1 MFLGLRS
8 RYFKILKKKLDFSPK
23 RNYFINNVSKTGVL
37 QREKEPKMYTKLED
51 ERVRCGYGE
60 GFVAQKLGLT
70 ERVYRLRVKSG
81 AFRLSEAREL
91 SALYNQ
97 PVEYLFGNI
106 I

>member
-1 MFLGLRS
+1 M
-8 RYFKILKKKLDFSPK
+8 
-23 RNYFINNVSKTGVL
+23 GVL
-37 QREKEPKMYTKLED
+37 QREKRQGMYTKLEY
-51 ERVRCGYGE
+51 ERVRCGYDE

-70 ERVYRLRVKSG
+70 ERAYRLRMESG

-97 PVEYLFGNI
+97 PVEYLFDNI